1 MAVTRMKVL
10 VCDPID
16 EEAIKM
22 LKEKGFEVDYKPTI
36 SYQELKNSVQ
46 DYDALLVRS
55 RTKVTR
61 EIIEAGKKLKA
72 IGRAGV
78 GLDNIDLEAAKER
91 GIKVV
96 NAPESLT
103 QSVVELVIGFMVAL
117 SRFMCKA
124 DRTMKEG
131 KWLKTEFLGHELSGK
146 TLGIVGF
153 GRIGRGVAKVA
164 KALGMNILV
173 YDVIK
178 VDEKTLSELQAK
190 QVELDELLKSSDFV
204 TIHVPGGPSTYH
216 LITID
221 KLKLMKPTAFIIN
234 TSRGNVIKEDD
245 LVYALKNKIIAG
257 AALDVFEVEP
267 PTNKEL
273 LSLDNVIL
281 TPHIGGETVEAQR
294 LAGTLTVQRLI
305 EALGL

>member
-1 MAVTRMKVL
+1 MKVL

-16 EEAIKM
+16 EIGLKM
-22 LKEKGFEVDYKPTI
+22 LKDSGFEVDYKPNITA
-36 SYQELKNSVQ
+36 QELKDVVPE
-46 DYDALLVRS
+46 YDALLVRS
-55 RTKVTR
+55 RTKVTK
-61 EIIEAGKKLKA
+61 EIIEAGKRLKA

-78 GLDNIDLEAAKER
+78 GLDNIDLDAAKAK

-103 QSVVELVIGFMVAL
+103 QSVIELVTGFMIAL
-117 SRFMCKA
+117 SRYMCKA
-124 DRTMKEG
+124 DKTMKEG

-164 KALGMNILV
+164 HTLGMKILV
-173 YDVIK
+173 YDVVQI
-178 VDEKTLSELQAK
+178 DEKTLAEYEAK
-190 QVELDELLKSSDFV
+190 QVSLDEVLKNSDFV
-204 TIHVPGGPSTYH
+204 TLHVPGGPQTYH
-216 LITID
+216 LIDIS
-221 KLKLMKPTAFIIN
+221 KLKLMKPNAFIIN

-245 LVYALKNKIIAG
+245 LVYALKNKMIAG

-273 LSLDNVIL
+273 LSLDNVIF

-294 LAGTLTVQRLI
+294 LAATLTVERLI
-305 EALGL
+305 EALKQ